1 MDYGFFIAYRR
12 CFLNSGL
19 LFSRNRWT
27 LISLQLWTFISQQ
40 PSTFIFLNLWPG
52 PSILKTCGLLFSTA
66 AQFIWTMD
74 IFIACRQ
81 CFLNSGLLLSH
92 NRWNFIMSKS
102 VDFYYV
108 KLVDFFYLKNGG
120 LLLFQ
125 NRWTFIHSNPN
136 ILFSKLV
143 DFYFQQLRSLFGLWI
158 FISLTGGV
166 FLTVDFYFLKIG
178 GLLLHNSGG
187 LLFP

>member
-1 MDYGFFIAYRR
+1 MDV
-12 CFLNSGL
+12 
-19 LFSRNRWT
+19 
-27 LISLQLWTFISQQ
+27 
-40 PSTFIFLNLWPG
+40 
-52 PSILKTCGLLFSTA
+52 
-66 AQFIWTMD
+66 
-74 IFIACRQ
+74 FIACRQ
-81 CFLNSGLLLSH
+81 CFLNSGLLLSQ

-108 KLVDFFYLKNGG
+108 KIGGLLLCQIGGLFNLKNGG

-178 GLLLHNSGG
+178 GLLLLNSCG